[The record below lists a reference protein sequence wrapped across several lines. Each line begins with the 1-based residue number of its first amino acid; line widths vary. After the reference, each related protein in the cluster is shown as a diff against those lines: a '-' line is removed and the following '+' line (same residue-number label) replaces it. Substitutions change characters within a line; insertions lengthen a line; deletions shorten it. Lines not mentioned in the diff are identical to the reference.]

1 MKGGAWLV
9 VAAVLPVW
17 PLERLAAEEVR
28 GYASV
33 KSSNEILIGK
43 RIIRLFGIRA
53 PKIDDICQIES
64 AKMKC
69 GVVAWSQLIQ
79 LADGWHLSCDIELKA
94 RSGNFCAT
102 CYSGERDIN
111 EGMGR
116 KLPASAPRLFVNRPI
131 GTSWK
136 RKTPTVLAR
145 PPGEVDPRQ
154 LKHIPEIGDRVRQ
167 AVAECHGRLLFQ
179 QIAGAGNIGTP
190 LERVVGG

>member
-94 RSGNFCAT
+94 KSGNVYAT
-102 CYSGERDIN
+102 CYSGERDIS
-111 EGMGR
+111 EGM
-116 KLPASAPRLFVNRPI
+116 
-131 GTSWK
+131 
-136 RKTPTVLAR
+136 
-145 PPGEVDPRQ
+145 
-154 LKHIPEIGDRVRQ
+154 VRS
-167 AVAECHGRLLFQ
+167 G
-179 QIAGAGNIGTP
+179 
-190 LERVVGG
+190 